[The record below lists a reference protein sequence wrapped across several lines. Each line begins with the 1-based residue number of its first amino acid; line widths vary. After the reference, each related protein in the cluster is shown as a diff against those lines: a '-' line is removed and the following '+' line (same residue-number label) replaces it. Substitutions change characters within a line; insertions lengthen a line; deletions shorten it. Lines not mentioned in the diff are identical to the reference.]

1 MQQYVQE
8 KNKDSAVS
16 AAAGTGKVLELPYLN
31 DLSFKEIVS
40 LMNRSFSMICN
51 RHNRGMFLLS

>member
-8 KNKDSAVS
+8 KIKTALLALPAN
-16 AAAGTGKVLELPYLN
+16 GKVLELPYLN

-40 LMNRSFSMICN
+40 LMNSSFSMICN